1 MMNKTILFSVFLVFI
16 LAGCESNNQP
26 IKQEKSETVEQTI
39 QELKIENLLRD
50 SLELA
55 EGIEIVMSYVEVP
68 KGTTLPFHYHPGE
81 EFAYILEGS
90 GELLFE
96 DKTKIPMRA
105 GQAGKVPLKQTHS
118 FSTLNEGAKLV
129 VFRVHEKGQPDRI
142 LVD

>member
-1 MMNKTILFSVFLVFI
+1 MNKTILFSVLLVFI
-16 LAGCESNNQP
+16 LASCDSNNQSV
-26 IKQEKSETVEQTI
+26 KQDNSETVEQSI

-55 EGIEIVMSYVEVP
+55 KGIEVIMSYVEVP

-81 EFAYILEGS
+81 EFAYIIEGS
-90 GELLFE
+90 GELLLE
-96 DKTKIPMRA
+96 DKTKIPMKA
-105 GQAGKVPLKQTHS
+105 GEAGKVPLKHTHS